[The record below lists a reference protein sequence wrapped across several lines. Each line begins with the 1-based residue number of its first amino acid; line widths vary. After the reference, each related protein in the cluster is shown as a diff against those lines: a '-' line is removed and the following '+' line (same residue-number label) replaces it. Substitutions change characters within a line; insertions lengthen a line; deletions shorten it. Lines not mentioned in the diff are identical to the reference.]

1 MSAAGARQWPGTPP
15 DWWRGNRRVG
25 LGSRPVRRARLH
37 ARAGPGH
44 HVVSPL
50 GAWMVVAVC
59 AALARDEQD
68 RRELAD
74 YAALAS
80 AAYATH
86 LT

>member
-1 MSAAGARQWPGTPP
+1 
-15 DWWRGNRRVG
+15 
-25 LGSRPVRRARLH
+25 
-37 ARAGPGH
+37 
-44 HVVSPL
+44 
-50 GAWMVVAVC
+50 MVVAVC